1 MGFDYALVHLKFT
14 IPPAIVLSFAYRPLL
29 TRLDLYRIVFLVVIA
44 VLSTIP
50 WDSYLIRTRVWSYP
64 SNVIIGP
71 KLFDIPAEEVFFFV
85 IQTYNTSLLY
95 LFLSKPVFH
104 PAYLHTEKKSTN
116 GGYLRL
122 PHWALLK
129 RGGQAALALG
139 IFISARMIRIGGH
152 GTYLGLIVLWAFPFL
167 LLLWSLAYQFLTSL
181 PKYSIG
187 LPIAIPTFYLWLVD
201 TLALQRGTWV
211 IESDTKTGI
220 HLWPG
225 LEIEEAFFF
234 LVTNC
239 LIVFGL
245 VAFDNAL
252 AVLNACPKNFPVI
265 PAWPSPMLLVR
276 ALLLPTSE
284 YDGEYLEAL
293 REALV
298 RLRQK
303 SRSFYLASGSFQ
315 GRLRMDLIVLYS
327 YCRAAD
333 DLVDESSAGQAKDW
347 IAKMRKFLDIS
358 YQNKGQR
365 ELVSNYVDKEFPQRF
380 KSAFHHLPTSYLSR
394 KPLYDMLDGFEMDIA
409 FETAGDDTSRY
420 PIKTVA
426 DLDVY
431 GARVAGTVAESI
443 LELVFHHLQSH
454 VTAEEKTRLLKA
466 GARMGI
472 ALQYVN
478 ISRDIAVDARIGRV
492 YIPLDWLAEEDLTPA
507 AVIKNPSG
515 TRVEALRLR
524 LLARAFELYDGARDA
539 IEGLPKDAQ
548 GPMRV
553 AVESYMEIG
562 RVMRQEGYTVRA
574 GRATVPKTRRIRVAW
589 KALSGP
595 SGVVTAS
602 SR

>member
-1 MGFDYALVHLKFT
+1 MGFDYALVHLKYT
-14 IPPAIVLSFAYRPLL
+14 IPPAIVLSIAYRPLL
-29 TRLDLYRIVFLVVIA
+29 TRLDLYRIAFLVVIA

-64 SNVIIGP
+64 SHVIIGP
-71 KLFDIPAEEVFFFV
+71 KLLDIPAEEVFFFV
-85 IQTYNTSLLY
+85 IQTFSTSLLY

-104 PAYLHTEKKSTN
+104 PAYLHTEKKSPN

-122 PHWALLK
+122 SHWALLK

-139 IFISARMIRIGGH
+139 IFISIRMIKTGGH

-167 LLLWSLAYQFLTSL
+167 LLLWSLAYQFLINL

-187 LPIAIPTFYLWLVD
+187 LPIAIPTLYLWLVD

-252 AVLNACPKNFPVI
+252 AVLNACPKHFPTV
-265 PAWPSPMLLVR
+265 PAWPSPLLLVR
-276 ALLLPTSE
+276 ALLLPASE

-333 DLVDESSAGQAKDW
+333 DLVDESSVGQAKEW

-358 YQNKGQR
+358 YEKGGQKDR
-365 ELVSNYVDKEFPQRF
+365 ASNFVDKQFPHRF
-380 KSAFHHLPTSYLSR
+380 KSAFRHLPISYLSR

-409 FETAGDDTSRY
+409 FEVAGNDTSRH
-420 PIKTVA
+420 PIRTVA
-426 DLDVY
+426 DLDLY

-443 LELVFHHLQSH
+443 LELVFYHLPSH
-454 VTAEEKTRLLKA
+454 VTAEEKARLLKA

-492 YIPLDWLAEEDLTPA
+492 YIPLDWLAEQDLTPA

-515 TRVEALRLR
+515 TRVEALRLK
-524 LLARAFELYDGARDA
+524 LLDRAFELYDGAKDA
-539 IEGLPKDAQ
+539 IESLPEDAR

-562 RVMRQEGYTVRA
+562 RVIKQEGYTVRA
-574 GRATVPKTRRIRVAW
+574 GRATVPKKRRIRVAW
-589 KALSGP
+589 TALNGP
-595 SGVVTAS
+595 SGAVTAS
-602 SR
+602 SQ

>member
-1 MGFDYALVHLKFT
+1 MGFDYALVHLKYT
-14 IPPAIVLSFAYRPLL
+14 IPPAIVLSLIYRPLL
-29 TRLDLYRIVFLVVIA
+29 TRLDLYKIAFLVAIA

-50 WDSYLIRTRVWSYP
+50 WDSYLIRTNVWSYP

-95 LFLSKPVFH
+95 LLLSKPVFH
-104 PAYLHTEKKSTN
+104 PAYLHSEKKSQN

-122 PHWALLK
+122 SSWALWK
-129 RGGQAALALG
+129 RGGQATLALG
-139 IFISARMIRIGGH
+139 IVTSIRMIKNGGH

-167 LLLWSLAYQFLTSL
+167 LLLWSLAYQFLIGL

-187 LPIAIPTFYLWLVD
+187 LPIVIPTFYLWIVD

-211 IESDTKTGI
+211 IESGTKTGL

-245 VAFDNAL
+245 VAFDHAS
-252 AVLNACPKNFPVI
+252 AVLNACPKKFPTV
-265 PAWPSPMLLVR
+265 PKWPSPVLLVQ
-276 ALLLPTSE
+276 ALLLPTSY
-284 YDGEYLEAL
+284 YDGEYLDAL

-315 GRLRMDLIVLYS
+315 GRLRMDLILLYS

-333 DLVDESSAGQAKDW
+333 DLVDDSSAGQAKDW
-347 IAKMRKFLDIS
+347 IGKMRKFLDIS
-358 YQNKGQR
+358 YATKG
-365 ELVSNYVDKEFPQRF
+365 EKGPASTYADEEFPPRF
-380 KSAFHHLPTSYLSR
+380 KSAFRCLPTAYLSK
-394 KPLYDMLDGFEMDIA
+394 KPLIDMLDGFEMDIA
-409 FETAGDDTSRY
+409 FELARGDASQY
-420 PIKTVA
+420 PIKSVS
-426 DLDVY
+426 DLDLY

-443 LELVFHHLQSH
+443 LELVFYHLPSQ
-454 VTAEEKTRLLKA
+454 VTAEEKARLLKA

-492 YIPLDWLAEEDLTPA
+492 YIPLDWLAEQDLTPA
-507 AVIKNPSG
+507 AVIKNPAG
-515 TRVEALRLR
+515 TRVEVLRLK
-524 LLARAFELYDGARDA
+524 LLARAFQIYEEARSA
-539 IEGLPKDAQ
+539 IEELPEDAR

-562 RVMRQEGYTVRA
+562 RVIREEGYQVRA
-574 GRATVPKTRRIRVAW
+574 GRATVPKRRRIRVAW
-589 KALSGP
+589 RALNGP
-595 SGVVTAS
+595 TGAVTAS
-602 SR
+602 